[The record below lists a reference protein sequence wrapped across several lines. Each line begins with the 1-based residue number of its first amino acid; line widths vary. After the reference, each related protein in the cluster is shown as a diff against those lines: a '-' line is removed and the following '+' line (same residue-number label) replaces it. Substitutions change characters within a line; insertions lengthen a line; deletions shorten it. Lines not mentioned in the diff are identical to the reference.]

1 MPLDVNHS
9 VRLTV
14 GEGCG
19 NRSFRTFR
27 REQKPLFGS
36 HTVPGGSVSV
46 ATAAWE
52 ISRKKKN
59 NQLITEKNF
68 WENSNLV
75 KSVGSSEELL
85 FFFKQNE
92 VIIL

>member
-36 HTVPGGSVSV
+36 HTAPGGSVSV

-52 ISRKKKN
+52 ISRKKN

-85 FFFKQNE
+85 FFKQNE